1 MKYRVIFKVN
11 YYEAWFEFDTVEE
24 AGEFAKT
31 ILTHQVES
39 EDNKRKSMIRLEV
52 IDTSLQNKEDVED
65 DD

>member
-1 MKYRVIFKVN
+1 MKYRVILKVN

-52 IDTSLQNKEDVED
+52 INPALQKQEDVED
-65 DD
+65 DE

>member
-31 ILTHQVES
+31 LLTHQVES

-65 DD
+65 DE

>member
-1 MKYRVIFKVN
+1 MKYRVIFKVS

-39 EDNKRKSMIRLEV
+39 PDSKRKSTIR
-52 IDTSLQNKEDVED
+52 VEIINPTAEEEND
-65 DD
+65 DE

>member
-1 MKYRVIFKVN
+1 MKYRVILKVN

-31 ILTHQVES
+31 ILMHQVES

-52 IDTSLQNKEDVED
+52 IDPALQKKEDVED
-65 DD
+65 DE